1 MWLLNKFYPFCYLQ
15 YFQNNQIMGYPLKT
29 MSVSGKERRFN
40 DPHPGKIQA
49 IRWVPTGIEYVGC
62 SGRFCHRFMTSV
74 QLSLKKTRGTH
85 NVCLQNRPDWR
96 VPMIIPSIVQLF
108 IQSDKIIES
117 GMSWFVIANQKMSLI
132 WMKQS
137 IIIYNPAHT
146 SANTKHEP
154 RQIYYSLQSWRLSSF
169 LLIHSPRIPKAFKL
183 L

>member
-1 MWLLNKFYPFCYLQ
+1 
-15 YFQNNQIMGYPLKT
+15 

-49 IRWVPTGIEYVGC
+49 IRWVPTGSEYVGC

-74 QLSLKKTRGTH
+74 QLSLQKLRGTH
-85 NVCLQNRPDWR
+85 NVCLQNGPDWR
-96 VPMIIPSIVQLF
+96 VPMIIQSIVQLF

-117 GMSWFVIANQKMSLI
+117 GMSWFVFANQKMSLI

-169 LLIHSPRIPKAFKL
+169 YLSTAQGYQKPLSSCRLPEALFETCTDIPMWTNIYIYI
-183 L
+183 